1 VIPSMLAGL
10 ALAQAPEE
18 GTPEGGGQ
26 ELRRYALLVGHNDG
40 GEGRTPLRYA
50 HEDAEQMAEV
60 LTALGGVAPEHHQL
74 LLDPDRAS
82 LDAALESIRASLQ
95 SEQGAA
101 EFVFYYSGHSDE
113 EGLLLGEEL
122 YGYRELRQSLD
133 GLPARVRIAIL
144 DSCAS
149 GALIL
154 AKGGK
159 RVAPFLVDESSHV
172 GGFAYLTSSSADEV
186 SQEAERIGGSYFT
199 HYLASGLRGAADTS
213 GDGRVTLSEAYSFA
227 HEETLQRTER
237 TQHGPQHAA
246 HEFQLSGT
254 GEYVLT
260 DLGLTSAS
268 LVLDESVAGRASVR
282 DVDGN
287 LIVELQ
293 KLGGRAIELGL
304 EEGRYTVTVTLDDD
318 QFGEAV
324 VEVALGSS
332 TLVAA
337 GAFAWYDSEATAL
350 RGDDP
355 PSAIVA
361 PVTQAPALQER
372 LWRFSVTPDL
382 PPVPPGIDHFTLAM
396 MAGRSEELNGVAF
409 GASSYQVTGHASG
422 IVMAMGATVVGELD
436 GIQTSLGANVAE
448 QGGGGMQAS
457 LGVNTA
463 GPFDGAQLTVGMNL
477 AEGGLRGTQ
486 LSAIGNVATGGMNG
500 FQGTAGA
507 NVASGPSRGMQ
518 AAPLFNRADD
528 LNGVQLSL
536 VNIGGDVRG
545 TQIGLVNIAR
555 NVSGAQIGLVNIA
568 HDVDGAPLGLFSF
581 EKEGRHDLLLFVSES
596 DIANAELK
604 LGGDYIYTVLGV
616 GYGTHP
622 VPRPEDMS
630 ARDWDVDQAHLYNAM
645 GFGVHLP
652 FKKPWLDLDT
662 VMSAYIPLGTTVVGG
677 DRVRGAFS
685 NPPTFVAHARA
696 TFGYQLA
703 RQFAP
708 FVGASMN
715 VRLPLEYE
723 LLDIAPYDGSGEM
736 LAWPGVFGGLQF

>member
-18 GTPEGGGQ
+18 QSSQ

-50 HEDAEQMAEV
+50 HQDAEQMAAV
-60 LTALGGVAPEHHQL
+60 LTELGGVAPEHHQL
-74 LLDPDRAS
+74 LLDPDRAGLDQA
-82 LDAALESIRASLQ
+82 LDAIRTSLQ

-154 AKGGK
+154 AKGGR

-199 HYLASGLRGAADTS
+199 HFLASGLRGAADTS

-268 LVLDESVAGRASVR
+268 LVLDETVIGRASIR
-282 DVDGN
+282 DNDGN
-287 LIVELQ
+287 LVVEVQ
-293 KLGGRAIELGL
+293 KVGGRAIELGL
-304 EEGRYTVTVTLDDD
+304 EEGRYTVTVTMDDE
-318 QFGEAV
+318 QYGEAV
-324 VEVALGSS
+324 VEVALGAS
-332 TLVAA
+332 TLVAE
-337 GAFAWYDSEATAL
+337 GAFAWYDTEATAL
-350 RGDDP
+350 RGDGP

-361 PVTQAPALQER
+361 PVVVPLEDRAYRISFTR
-372 LWRFSVTPDL
+372 DL
-382 PPVPPGIDHFTLAM
+382 PEVPPGIDHFSLAVFS
-396 MAGRSEELNGVAF
+396 AHSEELNGLAL
-409 GASSYQVTGHASG
+409 ASTSYTVEGKASG
-422 IVMAMGATVVGELD
+422 LVLAMGGTVVGELD
-436 GIQTSLGANVAE
+436 GFQTAMGANVARR
-448 QGGGGMQAS
+448 GGGGVQTAI
-457 LGVNTA
+457 GANIA
-463 GPFDGAQLTVGMNL
+463 GPFKGAQL
-477 AEGGLRGTQ
+477 
-486 LSAIGNVATGGMNG
+486 SAGVNVASGGIRG
-500 FQGTAGA
+500 FQGTMGG
-507 NVASGPSRGMQ
+507 NVASGESRGMQ
-518 AAPLFNRADD
+518 AAPLFNQAHNLD
-528 LNGVQLSL
+528 GVQLSL
-536 VNIGGDVRG
+536 VNVGRDVHG

-555 NVSGAQIGLVNIA
+555 NVSGAQIGLVNVA

-581 EKEGRHDLLLFVSES
+581 EKEGRHDLLLFASES
-596 DIANAELK
+596 NIANAELK

-622 VPRPEDMS
+622 VDRPEGMS
-630 ARDWDVDQAHLYNAM
+630 ARDWDVEQPHLYNSM
-645 GFGVHLP
+645 GFGLHLP
-652 FKKPWLDLDT
+652 FKKPWLDLDAL
-662 VMSAYIPLGTTVVGG
+662 MSAYIPLGTTVVGG
-677 DRVRGAFS
+677 DRIRGAFE
-685 NPPTFVAHARA
+685 NPPTVVAQTRA
-696 TFGYQLA
+696 TFGYQIA
-703 RQFAP
+703 KQFAP

-723 LLDIAPYDGSGEM
+723 LIDIAPYDGSGEM
-736 LAWPGVFGGLQF
+736 LAWPGIFGGLQF